1 MHFNLNINLFTIQGC
16 NHVENL
22 GATVPMQWWIFPP
35 GWNRVKVSEVQVSC
49 PCGYIPAIRK
59 LEILQSCLLLPK
71 TALLPPPPPPPPGC
85 LLIMSRANISF
96 SSYHLSVNQE
106 ESPFPSCS
114 LSIYIHLC
122 RIFLCFAFYLV
133 MYFFPFRFFVCANC
147 FQMITR

>member
-1 MHFNLNINLFTIQGC
+1 M
-16 NHVENL
+16 
-22 GATVPMQWWIFPP
+22 
-35 GWNRVKVSEVQVSC
+35 
-49 PCGYIPAIRK
+49 
-59 LEILQSCLLLPK
+59 CLLLPK
-71 TALLPPPPPPPPGC
+71 TALPPPPGC

-133 MYFFPFRFFVCANC
+133 ISFHSDFLCQFLWNDYLSKGHHDAHIWSGLHVLYKICFGVIWTWKICLKLNVTELVGHNVAKLMFFTISLFVCH
-147 FQMITR
+147 F